1 MPQHQSAKK
10 RVRQI
15 ERRRVRNAD
24 RRSMIRTA
32 VKKVRSAEDKDIALS
47 ALKQTVSILD
57 RMAVK
62 GIIPTN
68 RAANIKSKLTKFVQS
83 K

>member
-15 ERRRVRNAD
+15 ERRRVRNAEK
-24 RRSMIRTA
+24 RSIIRTA
-32 VKKVRSAEDKDIALS
+32 VKKVRAAADKESALS

-57 RMAVK
+57 RMSVK
-62 GIIPTN
+62 GVIPAN
-68 RAANIKSKLTKFVQS
+68 RAANIKSKLTKLAQS